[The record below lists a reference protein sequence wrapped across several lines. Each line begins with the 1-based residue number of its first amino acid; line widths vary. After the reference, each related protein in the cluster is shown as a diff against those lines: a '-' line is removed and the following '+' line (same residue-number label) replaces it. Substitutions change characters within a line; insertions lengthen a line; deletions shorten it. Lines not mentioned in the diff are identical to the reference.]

1 MKTVSD
7 LCKLGSLKMRFALVV
22 LAALTVGG
30 VALWMLRTPVSPV
43 SPVSAVTIA
52 VPTQINSA
60 LAIVATSQGLFQKAD
75 VNVISKPFVLGKD
88 ALKAVIDG
96 QADLAVVA
104 DTAFM
109 FSLHDGN
116 KLDIVASIS
125 QGRRSLAV
133 VTRNDRG
140 IKTLQDL
147 RGKSV
152 AVTMGTNF
160 TYFLDM
166 ILQTQGVPSSEIN
179 FVDLNTADTLT
190 AFKTGRIDAAVVYQP
205 YLSQLETE
213 LGNRIKVFYGDDVYA
228 FRFLLVGKP
237 LYIER
242 HPEEIKRVLMAL
254 VAAEQ
259 LVRDRPDKARKA
271 VGNAVNIDDELMAKL
286 FNTEDYA
293 ISLDQAMLLALDD
306 QTRWAMRRG
315 IIGSGPIPN
324 YLENV
329 KYQYLEAILPAAVKI
344 IR

>member
-1 MKTVSD
+1 
-7 LCKLGSLKMRFALVV
+7 MRFALLV
-22 LAALTVGG
+22 LAALTIGG
-30 VALWMLRTPVSPV
+30 VALWMLRTPVIPASPV
-43 SPVSAVTIA
+43 SPVTIA

-75 VNVISKPFVLGKD
+75 VNVISKPFVLGRD
-88 ALKAVIDG
+88 ALKSVIDG
-96 QADLAVVA
+96 KADLAVVS

-133 VTRNDRG
+133 VTHNDRG
-140 IKTLQDL
+140 IKTLKDL
-147 RGKSV
+147 SGKSV
-152 AVTMGTNF
+152 GLSMGTNL

-166 ILQTQGVPSSEIN
+166 ILQTQGIPSSEVN
-179 FVDLNTADTLT
+179 LVDLKTSDVIF
-190 AFKTGRIDAAVVYQP
+190 AFETGRVDAAVVFQP
-205 YLSQLETE
+205 FISKLETE
-213 LGNRIKVFYGDDVYA
+213 LGGRIKVFYGDDVYA

-237 LYIER
+237 LYIDR
-242 HPEEIKRVLMAL
+242 HPEEVKRVLRAL

-259 LVRDRPDKARKA
+259 LVRDRPAEARKA
-271 VGNAVNIDDELMAKL
+271 VGNAINVDDVLMAKL

-293 ISLDQAMLLALDD
+293 ISLDQTMLLALDD

-315 IIGSGPIPN
+315 IIDPGPIPN

>member
-7 LCKLGSLKMRFALVV
+7 ISKAGSLKMRFALLV
-22 LAALTVGG
+22 LAALTIGG
-30 VALWMLRTPVSPV
+30 VALWVLRMPVSPV
-43 SPVSAVTIA
+43 SPVTIA

-88 ALKAVIDG
+88 ALKSVIDG
-96 QADLAVVA
+96 KADLAVVA
-104 DTAFM
+104 DTALM

-125 QGRRSLAV
+125 QGRRSLAI
-133 VTRNDRG
+133 VTRNDRD
-140 IKTLQDL
+140 IKTLKDL

-152 AVTMGTNF
+152 GLSMGTNL

-166 ILQTQGVPSSEIN
+166 VLQTRGVPSSEVN
-179 FVDLNTADTLT
+179 FVDLKTSDVIF
-190 AFKTGRIDAAVVYQP
+190 AFKTGRVDAAVVFQP
-205 YLSQLETE
+205 FLSKLETE
-213 LGNRIKVFYGDDVYA
+213 LGSRIKMFYGDDVYA
-228 FRFLLVGKP
+228 SRFLLVGKP
-237 LYIER
+237 LYIDR
-242 HPEEIKRVLMAL
+242 HPEEIKRVLRAL
-254 VAAEQ
+254 IAAEQ
-259 LVRDRPDKARKA
+259 LIRDRPAEARKA
-271 VGNAVNIDDELMAKL
+271 VGNAVNIDDALMAKL

-293 ISLDQAMLLALDD
+293 LSLDQAMLLALDD

-315 IIGSGPIPN
+315 IIGPGPIPN

-344 IR
+344 IH

>member
-1 MKTVSD
+1 MKTVLD
-7 LCKLGSLKMRFALVV
+7 INKLGSLKMRFALFV
-22 LAALTVGG
+22 LAALIIGG
-30 VALWMLRTPVSPV
+30 VALWMLRTLVSPV

-60 LAIVATSQGLFQKAD
+60 LAIVATSQGLFQQAD

-88 ALKAVIDG
+88 ALKAVIDD

-104 DTAFM
+104 DTPLM
-109 FSLHDGN
+109 FSLHNGN
-116 KLDIVASIS
+116 KLDIIASIS

-152 AVTMGTNF
+152 AVSMGTNF
-160 TYFLDM
+160 TYFIDM

-190 AFKTGRIDAAVVYQP
+190 AFRAGRVDAAVVYQP
-205 YLSQLETE
+205 FLSQLETE

-242 HPEEIKRVLMAL
+242 HPEEIKRVLRAL

-259 LVRDRPDKARKA
+259 LVRDHPAEARKS
-271 VGNAVNIDDELMAKL
+271 VGNAVNIDDALMAKL
-286 FNTEDYA
+286 FNTEDYS

-315 IIGSGPIPN
+315 IIGPGPIPN

-329 KYQYLEAILPAAVKI
+329 KYQYLESILPAAVKI

>member
-1 MKTVSD
+1 MKTVSEIS
-7 LCKLGSLKMRFALVV
+7 KARSLKMRFALFV
-22 LAALTVGG
+22 LATLIIGG
-30 VALWMLRTPVSPV
+30 VALWMLRTPVSQ
-43 SPVSAVTIA
+43 VSAVTIA
-52 VPTQINSA
+52 VPIQINSA

-104 DTAFM
+104 DTPLM

-125 QGRRSLAV
+125 QGRRSLAI

-140 IKTLQDL
+140 IKTLQDM

-152 AVTMGTNF
+152 ALSMGTNL

-166 ILQTQGVPSSEIN
+166 VLQTQGVPSSEIN
-179 FVDLNTADTLT
+179 FVDLKTADVLT
-190 AFKTGRIDAAVVYQP
+190 EFKAGRVDAAVVYQP
-205 YLSQLETE
+205 FLSQLETE

-242 HPEEIKRVLMAL
+242 HSEEIKRVLRAL
-254 VAAEQ
+254 VAADQ
-259 LVRDRPDKARKA
+259 LVRDRPVEARKA
-271 VGNAVNIDDELMAKL
+271 VGNAVNVDDAQMAKL

-306 QTRWAMRRG
+306 QTRWAMQRG
-315 IIGSGPIPN
+315 IIGSGPVPN
-324 YLENV
+324 YVENV
-329 KYQYLEAILPAAVKI
+329 KYQYLEAIRPAAVRI

>member
-1 MKTVSD
+1 
-7 LCKLGSLKMRFALVV
+7 MRVGLFV
-22 LAALTVGG
+22 LAALIIGG
-30 VALWMLRTPVSPV
+30 LALWMLRTPASPV
-43 SPVSAVTIA
+43 SPVTIA

-60 LAIVATSQGLFQKAD
+60 LAIIATSQGLFQKAN

-96 QADLAVVA
+96 EADLAVVA
-104 DTAFM
+104 DTVFM
-109 FSLHDGN
+109 FKLHDGN

-125 QGRRSLAV
+125 QGRRSLAI
-133 VTRNDRG
+133 VTRNDSG

-160 TYFLDM
+160 TYFIDM
-166 ILQTQGVPSSEIN
+166 VLQVQGVPSSEIN

-190 AFKTGRIDAAVVYQP
+190 AFKAGRIDAAVVYQP
-205 YLSQLETE
+205 HLAQLETE

-242 HPEEIKRVLMAL
+242 HPEEIKRVLRAL

-259 LVRDRPDKARKA
+259 LVRADPAGARKA
-271 VGNAVNIDDELMAKL
+271 LGNAVNIDDALMVKL

-315 IIGSGPIPN
+315 IIARGPIPN
-324 YLENV
+324 YMENV
-329 KYQYLEAILPAAVKI
+329 KYQYLEAILPSAVKV

>member
-7 LCKLGSLKMRFALVV
+7 TSKAGSLKMRFALLV
-22 LAALTVGG
+22 LAALTIGG

-43 SPVSAVTIA
+43 STVTIA

-75 VNVISKPFVLGKD
+75 VNVISKPFVLGRD
-88 ALKAVIDG
+88 ALKSVIDG
-96 QADLAVVA
+96 KADLAVVA
-104 DTAFM
+104 DTPLM

-116 KLDIVASIS
+116 KLDIIASIS

-133 VTRNDRG
+133 VTHNDRG
-140 IKTLQDL
+140 IKTLKDL
-147 RGKSV
+147 SGKSV
-152 AVTMGTNF
+152 GLSMGTNL

-166 ILQTQGVPSSEIN
+166 ILQTQGIPSSEVN
-179 FVDLNTADTLT
+179 LVDLKTSDVIL
-190 AFKTGRIDAAVVYQP
+190 AFKTGRVDAAVVFQP
-205 YLSQLETE
+205 FISKLETE
-213 LGNRIKVFYGDDVYA
+213 LGSRIKVFYGEDVYA

-237 LYIER
+237 LYIDR
-242 HPEEIKRVLMAL
+242 HPEEIKRVLRAL
-254 VAAEQ
+254 IAAEQ
-259 LVRDRPDKARKA
+259 LVRDRPAEARKA
-271 VGNAVNIDDELMAKL
+271 VGKAVNVDDALMAKL

-315 IIGSGPIPN
+315 IIGPGPIPN

-329 KYQYLEAILPAAVKI
+329 KYQYLEAVLPAAVKI